1 MSRFSAADVRHV
13 AELARLE
20 LTEDEITL
28 FAGQLAAV
36 LEYAAQL
43 QEVDTAEVPPTAT
56 VLPLRSVMR
65 ADEPRP
71 SLPVAVALT
80 NAPEAGDGF
89 FRVHAVLEGSQ

>member
-71 SLPVAVALT
+71 SLPVAEALA